1 MSRVIFH
8 MQRSKIVKMVNL
20 GKEIEKEKN
29 LRENPSIC
37 PTSSGKSKKFFFSDF
52 AHGRKFCNVLN
63 TIYQGTVYL

>member
-29 LRENPSIC
+29 LN
-37 PTSSGKSKKFFFSDF
+37 
-52 AHGRKFCNVLN
+52 
-63 TIYQGTVYL
+63 